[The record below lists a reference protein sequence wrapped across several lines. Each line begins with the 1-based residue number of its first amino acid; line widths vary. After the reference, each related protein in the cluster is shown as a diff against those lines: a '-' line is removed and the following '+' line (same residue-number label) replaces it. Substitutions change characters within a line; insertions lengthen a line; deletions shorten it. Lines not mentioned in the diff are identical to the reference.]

1 MNEDLTDAGG
11 DGHISLA
18 WVRMVGCAGLAFSQH
33 RLVQHNV
40 FSAEN
45 GPLPGVT

>member
-1 MNEDLTDAGG
+1 MKENLTHVGG
-11 DGHISLA
+11 AGHITLA
-18 WVRMVGCAGLAFSQH
+18 WLTMVGCAGPAFSQH
-33 RLVQHNV
+33 RIVQPNV